1 MQRYFISTEQING
14 QMIRILGEDVH
25 HITRVMRNK
34 PGDEIICNT
43 DDGRA
48 VLCQIAEIHEA
59 EVQAVIESWLDE
71 SVELPVKVA
80 IAQGIPK
87 GDKFEWILQKGTE
100 LGAAKFIPFA
110 AERSVAK
117 WDEQKFHKKAKR
129 FEKIIKEASEQS
141 HRNQIPELSHVMP
154 LTALLEESKSYTLKL
169 FAYEEEAKGE
179 AGDTSAFAAALD
191 GLSGNERIF
200 LVIGPEGGIS
210 VKEANLLKESG
221 FQAIRLGKRI
231 LRTET
236 AALYALASISY
247 HTEELDYKG

>member
-1 MQRYFISTEQING
+1 MQRYFISKEQVEDQI
-14 QMIRILGEDVH
+14 IKITGEDVH
-25 HITRVMRNK
+25 HIARVMRNK
-34 PGDEIICNT
+34 PGDMFICNT
-43 DDGRA
+43 DDGKSA
-48 VLCQIAEIHEA
+48 LCKIKEMHEA

-71 SVELPVKVA
+71 FAELPVEVT

-100 LGAAKFIPFA
+100 LGATKFIPFA

-141 HRNQIPELSHVMP
+141 HRNQIPALAPVMS
-154 LTALLEESKSYTLKL
+154 LKALIKESESYPVKL

-179 AGDTSAFAAALD
+179 AGDTSAFATALD
-191 GLSGNERIF
+191 GLSDNDRI
-200 LVIGPEGGIS
+200 LLIIGPEGGIS
-210 VKEANLLKESG
+210 VGEANILKESG
-221 FQAIRLGKRI
+221 FQAVRLGKRI

-247 HTEELDYKG
+247 HMEELRCKG

>member
-1 MQRYFISTEQING
+1 MQRYFISKEQVTDQTVKI
-14 QMIRILGEDVH
+14 IGEDVH
-25 HITRVMRNK
+25 HITKVMRNK

-48 VLCQIAEIHEA
+48 ACCKIVEVHET
-59 EVQAVIESWLDE
+59 EVQVEIENWLDE
-71 SVELPVKVA
+71 SAELPVKVTV
-80 IAQGIPK
+80 AQGIPK

-110 AERSVAK
+110 ADRSVAK
-117 WDEQKFHKKAKR
+117 WNDQKFSKKANR
-129 FEKIIKEASEQS
+129 FRKILKEASEQS
-141 HRNQIPELSHVMP
+141 HRNRIPDLSPVMQ
-154 LTALLEESKSYTLKL
+154 LKALIKESESYTVKL

-179 AGDTSAFAAALD
+179 AGNTSAFAFVLSSLSD
-191 GLSGNERIF
+191 GDRIL

-210 VKEANLLKESG
+210 EQEANQLKASG

-236 AALYALASISY
+236 AALYALTGISY
-247 HTEELDYKG
+247 HLEELMFKN

>member
-1 MQRYFISTEQING
+1 MQRYFISKEQVEDQTIK
-14 QMIRILGEDVH
+14 ITGEDVH
-25 HITRVMRNK
+25 HIARVMRNK

-43 DDGRA
+43 DDGKSA
-48 VLCQIAEIHEA
+48 LCKIEEIHET

-71 SVELPVKVA
+71 SVELPVEVS

-110 AERSVAK
+110 ADRSVAK

-129 FEKIIKEASEQS
+129 FGKIIKEASEQS
-141 HRNQIPELSHVMP
+141 HRNQIPELLQVMQLKTLIKESETYHV
-154 LTALLEESKSYTLKL
+154 KL
-169 FAYEEEAKGE
+169 FAYEEEAKGA
-179 AGDTSAFAAALD
+179 AGNTSAFASVLD
-191 GLSGNERIF
+191 NLSDHDRIL

-210 VKEANLLKESG
+210 AEEAASLKGAG
-221 FQAIRLGKRI
+221 FQPIRLGKRI

-247 HTEELDYKG
+247 HMEELRNKN

>member
-1 MQRYFISTEQING
+1 MQRYFISKEQVEG
-14 QMIRILGEDVH
+14 QIIRITGEDVH

-34 PGDEIICNT
+34 PGDMIICNT
-43 DDGRA
+43 EDGNSA
-48 VLCQIAEIHEA
+48 LCKITGIHED

-71 SVELPVKVA
+71 SVELPVEVSL
-80 IAQGIPK
+80 AQGIPK
-87 GDKFEWILQKGTE
+87 GDKFEWIIQKGTE

-117 WDEQKFHKKAKR
+117 WDEQKFSKKAKR
-129 FEKIIKEASEQS
+129 FNKIIKEASEQS

-154 LTALLEESKSYTLKL
+154 LKTLIEESEAYTVKL

-179 AGDTSAFAAALD
+179 VANTSSFAAVLD
-191 GLSGNERIF
+191 NLADNDRI
-200 LVIGPEGGIS
+200 LMVIGPEGGIS
-210 VKEANLLKESG
+210 VEEADHLKVAG

-247 HTEELDYKG
+247 HMEEFRYKG

>member
-1 MQRYFISTEQING
+1 MQRYFISKEQI
-14 QMIRILGEDVH
+14 QDPSVRILGDDVH
-25 HITRVMRNK
+25 HMTKVMRNK
-34 PGDEIICNT
+34 PGDKFICNT
-43 DDGRA
+43 EDGKSA
-48 VLCQIAEIHEA
+48 LCKIEEINET
-59 EVQAVIESWLDE
+59 EVQAVIEAWLDE
-71 SVELPVKVA
+71 SAELPVEVT

-117 WDEQKFHKKAKR
+117 WDDQKFHKKAKR
-129 FEKIIKEASEQS
+129 FEKITKEASEQS
-141 HRNQIPELSHVMP
+141 HRNRIPELSPVMQFKD
-154 LTALLEESKSYTLKL
+154 LLEESESYTVKL
-169 FAYEEEAKGE
+169 FAYEEEAKGAE
-179 AGDTSAFAAALD
+179 KKSSLFASVLD
-191 GLSGNERIF
+191 NISENDRIL

-210 VKEANLLKESG
+210 TEEVNHLKESG

-247 HTEELDYKG
+247 HVEELRYKL

>member
-1 MQRYFISTEQING
+1 MQRYFISKEQVEG
-14 QMIRILGEDVH
+14 QSIRIVGEDVH
-25 HITRVMRNK
+25 HISRVMRNK

-43 DDGRA
+43 DAGNSA
-48 VLCQIAEIHEA
+48 LCKIEA
-59 EVQAVIESWLDE
+59 MNETEVQVSIKSWLDE
-71 SVELPVKVA
+71 SVELPVEVS

-117 WDEQKFHKKAKR
+117 WDEQKFYKKAKR
-129 FEKIIKEASEQS
+129 FRKIIKEASEQS
-141 HRNQIPELSHVMP
+141 HRNRIPELSDVMP
-154 LTALLEESKSYTLKL
+154 LKALLEESESYTVKL
-169 FAYEEEAKGE
+169 FAYEEEAKGSE
-179 AGDTSAFAAALD
+179 KNASSFASVLEN
-191 GLSGNERIF
+191 LSDKERIL

-210 VKEANLLKESG
+210 VEEANHLKEYG
-221 FQAIRLGKRI
+221 FEAIRLGKRI

-247 HTEELDYKG
+247 HTEELKYKG